1 MLLSFSVAPV
11 PLRGMACTMAVMRFL
26 ALLLAL
32 AAAAPAYAQEPA
44 AAQQLQQLE
53 RALEEGRARQLE
65 LARQAQR
72 LAAELGTVRAQLVAA
87 ANSVQQEEQRVIE
100 LRAHLEALRAEETAK
115 SQLLEREQEDLAAV
129 LASLAR
135 LSRQPPVAM
144 VTGPNAALD
153 LARSSILLAA
163 IVPGLEARG
172 RAAVAE
178 LQSVRTLRE
187 RIDTEEDDLA
197 AALQRYES
205 ERGRLAALLEQRTR
219 EAAQTQTEQQ
229 TERTRV
235 ATMAAEAADLRELLR
250 KLEGQSNEGPPD
262 GTRPFAEARGRL
274 PLPARGKVIRSWGDL
289 DPLGLPARGLTLEIV
304 AGAQIVA
311 PYDGRIVYA
320 DGFRSYGQ
328 LLIID
333 HGGGY
338 HTLVAGLSR
347 IDGQVG
353 QWLLAGEPVGQASHG
368 ENGKSTLYIEL
379 RRNGEPINP
388 LPWLVA
394 R

>member
-1 MLLSFSVAPV
+1 MSRLGFTGRLAVWSARHRYGVLMSWMAGLSVA
-11 PLRGMACTMAVMRFL
+11 
-26 ALLLAL
+26 
-32 AAAAPAYAQEPA
+32 
-44 AAQQLQQLE
+44 
-53 RALEEGRARQLE
+53 
-65 LARQAQR
+65 
-72 LAAELGTVRAQLVAA
+72 
-87 ANSVQQEEQRVIE
+87 
-100 LRAHLEALRAEETAK
+100 
-115 SQLLEREQEDLAAV
+115 
-129 LASLAR
+129 
-135 LSRQPPVAM
+135 
-144 VTGPNAALD
+144 
-153 LARSSILLAA
+153 ILLAA

-187 RIDTEEDDLA
+187 RIDAEEADLA
-197 AALQRYES
+197 AALQKYES
-205 ERGRLAALLEQRTR
+205 ERGRLTALLEQRTR

-229 TERTRV
+229 AERARV
-235 ATMAAEAADLRELLR
+235 ATMATEAANLRELLR
-250 KLEGQSNEGPPD
+250 KLEGLSNEGPPE
-262 GTRPFAEARGRL
+262 GTRPFAETRGRL

-289 DPLGLPARGLTLEIV
+289 APLGLPSRGLTLEIV

-320 DGFRSYGQ
+320 DAFRSYGQ

-353 QWLLAGEPVGQASHG
+353 QWLLAGEPVGQASNG
-368 ENGKSTLYIEL
+368 ENGKSTLYVEL